1 MSIEKRP
8 LRVARAAGFSVHVF
22 TASGGAVAVLALYAA
37 IERNFSACFA
47 WLGLALFIDGI
58 DGTLAR
64 AARVQVTAASIDGA
78 VLDLVIDFLTYVL
91 VPVVALW
98 RSDLMPT
105 EASFWIGLVVTI
117 ASALYF
123 ADTRMKTDDL
133 WFRGFP
139 ATWNILA
146 LYLFVLRPPWV
157 VSAAVL
163 LGAAGLMFAPV
174 AFVHPLRV
182 VRLRAPTIAVTM
194 AWFGFATLA
203 IVDDRQRGEAEP
215 GHGHGDRRRAEPHHP
230 KRVDEGDRRE
240 HEPRRAKQNRGADDP
255 GRTQDEEV
263 KRQNIPRGR
272 KAAKPEVVGLHPRV
286 GEIERRRSEEHE
298 ADPER
303 GLGRHQ
309 VRAPER
315 HDRHEHIGE
324 KVDHQIEDDAVD
336 GRR

>member
-8 LRVARAAGFSVHVF
+8 VRVAQAAGFSVHLF

-64 AARVQVTAASIDGA
+64 AARVHVTAASIDGA

-105 EASFWIGLVVTI
+105 EVSFWIGLVVTI

-123 ADTRMKTDDL
+123 ADTRMKTEDM

-139 ATWNILA
+139 ATWNILV

-157 VSAAVL
+157 LSAAL
-163 LGAAGLMFAPV
+163 LLAAAGIMFAPIV
-174 AFVHPLRV
+174 FVHPLRV
-182 VRLRAPTIAVTM
+182 TRFRRLTVAMSI
-194 AWFGFATLA
+194 AWFAFAGIAILEKLTPSSWVVAGMVLTAAYFLA
-203 IVDDRQRGEAEP
+203 LPLIRHSPWAQR
-215 GHGHGDRRRAEPHHP
+215 
-230 KRVDEGDRRE
+230 
-240 HEPRRAKQNRGADDP
+240 
-255 GRTQDEEV
+255 
-263 KRQNIPRGR
+263 
-272 KAAKPEVVGLHPRV
+272 
-286 GEIERRRSEEHE
+286 
-298 ADPER
+298 
-303 GLGRHQ
+303 
-309 VRAPER
+309 
-315 HDRHEHIGE
+315 
-324 KVDHQIEDDAVD
+324 
-336 GRR
+336 

>member
-1 MSIEKRP
+1 MSIERTPEK
-8 LRVARAAGFSVHVF
+8 VAKAAGLSVHIF

-37 IERNFSACFA
+37 IERRFDVCFA

-64 AARVQVTAASIDGA
+64 AAKVEETAATIDGA

-105 EASFWIGLVVTI
+105 SASFWIGLVVTI

-139 ATWNILA
+139 ATWNILV
-146 LYLFVLRPPWV
+146 LYLFVLRPPWI

-163 LGAAGLMFAPV
+163 LGAAGLMFAPI

-182 VRLRAPTIAVTM
+182 VRLRRLTIAIAV
-194 AWFGFATLA
+194 AWFAFAALA
-203 IVDDRQRGEAEP
+203 IVDDLAPPWWGTA
-215 GHGHGDRRRAEPHHP
+215 GLLA
-230 KRVDEGDRRE
+230 
-240 HEPRRAKQNRGADDP
+240 
-255 GRTQDEEV
+255 T
-263 KRQNIPRGR
+263 
-272 KAAKPEVVGLHPRV
+272 AAYFL
-286 GEIERRRSEEHE
+286 SL
-298 ADPER
+298 A
-303 GLGRHQ
+303 LLRHSPW
-309 VRAPER
+309 A
-315 HDRHEHIGE
+315 
-324 KVDHQIEDDAVD
+324 
-336 GRR
+336 